1 MPLYAAVKNPYVA
14 SIALKDRLKNAS
26 QAQIDAFTQGLV
38 AQGHDGVILENE
50 DGNVELV
57 AFQPAQVKSVTGNTG
72 AYGQR
77 PITAQEAE
85 GMGLTEAQA
94 NQAQADGDIRF
105 SRARAIGDTL
115 KAVTVTDL
123 KVRAGN
129 KLADY
134 RSLGLQFLGG
144 RQLTELYGQDLPPLL
159 DYQHGQDSISRLVR
173 TGSALLRDQLGTAA
187 AVNKSAVNRLVNTP
201 TPVSRQPLSAA
212 PIADA
217 AGQKN

>member
-77 PITAQEAE
+77 PITAQEA
-85 GMGLTEAQA
+85 
-94 NQAQADGDIRF
+94 DGDIRF

-123 KVRAGN
+123 KARAGN

-144 RQLTELYGQDLPPLL
+144 RQLTELYGRDLPPLL

-187 AVNKSAVNRLVNTP
+187 AVNKSTVNRLVNTP

-212 PIADA
+212 PIPDA